1 MSPSQIA
8 VKLRGLGKAYAS
20 GDAMRPVI
28 EDLQME
34 VMRGEQVALL
44 GRSGSGKSTL
54 LNLLAGIDAAD
65 QGSVWVNGR
74 DIGGLGEPGC
84 TLYRRREVGFIY
96 QFFNLIASLTARE
109 NVLLPLELLGVEK
122 SQARQRSADLLE
134 QVGLSARADDFPEHL
149 SGGEQQRVAIA
160 RALVHRPS
168 LVLADEPTGSLDA
181 DTGEQVA
188 ELLRRLCR
196 DLGATLLLVTH
207 SLDLA
212 HSMDRVLRLDHGRLV
227 SVEP

>member
-1 MSPSQIA
+1 M
-8 VKLRGLGKAYAS
+8 
-20 GDAMRPVI
+20 
-28 EDLQME
+28 
-34 VMRGEQVALL
+34 
-44 GRSGSGKSTL
+44 
-54 LNLLAGIDAAD
+54 
-65 QGSVWVNGR
+65 WVNGR